1 MSSRSRTSHWLEEV
15 RSKLTALALLAAGA
29 TTALITP
36 DCAQAL
42 TLTIRDDVTSLSPL
56 VFHDT
61 TTTSILSLVFEG
73 LTTQGPDGTLAP
85 ALATSWSSP
94 DGGRSWDFQ
103 LRPGV
108 LFHNGRPMT
117 ATSVKSSLERLAA
130 TQGSIAG
137 QYVRK
142 VEGAAALVAEPI
154 TRIAEPVATLSG
166 IAVTGPLS
174 LRVTL
179 ADPDLLFPYYP
190 TLVFEPDGDGFA
202 GTGPFR
208 VRSWTRGH
216 GLELAAYP
224 QHWGGTPVIDELR
237 ALVVPRPETLVAL
250 LRSGRVDVAAVPED
264 AVAAI
269 ARSAPDTRTVTVPR
283 AQVRFLALNPR
294 AYPPFADVRVR
305 AAVAAALDRGGVARQ
320 LYAGHAA
327 LFDGALPPALG
338 GAEETTAG
346 PAPERARAL
355 LAEAGYPDGRGMA
368 PLELTAIDALR
379 LEVVAYTD
387 QLRAVGF
394 PVTARVL
401 ERGAWLRAAPQLPLF
416 INGWT
421 ADFPDGL
428 AILEALWRTG
438 SRYNRT
444 QFSDPEIDARLDR
457 ARLLGNEADRRDHYR
472 QIERRLLETT
482 AMVPLPV
489 PTHTLLIGPQGDG
502 ITISPFGRYRIDAKA
517 AGP

>member
-1 MSSRSRTSHWLEEV
+1 MSSWSRTSRWLETI
-15 RSKLTALALLAAGA
+15 RSKLTAIAFLAAGA
-29 TTALITP
+29 TAALVTP
-36 DCAQAL
+36 VDARTL
-42 TLTIRDDVTSLSPL
+42 TLTMRDDVTSLSPT

-61 TTTSILSLVFEG
+61 ATTGILSLVFEG

-108 LFHNGRPMT
+108 LFHNGRPLT
-117 ATSVKSSLERLAA
+117 AASVKGSLERLAA
-130 TQGSIAG
+130 AQGSIAG
-137 QYVRK
+137 QYIRK
-142 VEGAAALVAEPI
+142 VEGAATLAAG
-154 TRIAEPVATLSG
+154 PVTTLSG

-224 QHWGGTPVIDELR
+224 QHWAGPPVIDELL

-250 LRSGRVDVAAVPED
+250 LRSGGVDVAAVPED
-264 AVAAI
+264 AVAAV

-294 AYPPFADVRVR
+294 AYPPFADIRVR
-305 AAVAAALDRGGVARQ
+305 AAVAAALDRGAVARQ

-355 LAEAGYPDGRGMA
+355 LAEAGYPDGRGMP

-379 LEVVAYTD
+379 LEAVAYTD

-394 PVTARVL
+394 SATTRVL

-457 ARLLGNEADRRDHYR
+457 ARVLGNEADRRELYR

-502 ITISPFGRYRIDAKA
+502 ITISPFGRYRVDAKA